1 MERKERSTAIPL
13 HIPVRLAKHSQPRS
27 ATNCYE
33 CNQVIISDDAD
44 YTPLR
49 CFVCENHFHDG
60 CLSFDA
66 ESAECL
72 RSIVEIVGWVCE
84 PCRLHARDQ
93 MKAPSSQS
101 TQQPS
106 QPSTSSA
113 KTKNT
118 AIKKLEADV
127 VDIRGTCS
135 SIANDVQ
142 QMSALLNN
150 ILAFQ
155 PGIHGIQAHSAS
167 TSVQAAP
174 VQSGSEGV
182 DLGRP
187 SYSSMASR
195 SLPPLHPLRPTVSK
209 PLDTEMVMRSVC
221 SEMKDKERR
230 RRNVIVSGLEPD
242 ERFNDVTLFDN
253 ICDTFLDIDISG
265 EINASLTRRLPS
277 NKAVKPL
284 LVVFKREET
293 AAEILRV
300 ARSLRDATSP
310 RVASVFINADLTP
323 TEAKLAFEERE
334 RRRARNIARSL
345 PIPPPSVSAMDV
357 VQVTGPAADAGSSA
371 AAGAGTGADGGA
383 SADGGT
389 H

>member
-1 MERKERSTAIPL
+1 
-13 HIPVRLAKHSQPRS
+13 
-27 ATNCYE
+27 
-33 CNQVIISDDAD
+33 
-44 YTPLR
+44 
-49 CFVCENHFHDG
+49 
-60 CLSFDA
+60 
-66 ESAECL
+66 
-72 RSIVEIVGWVCE
+72 
-84 PCRLHARDQ
+84 
-93 MKAPSSQS
+93 MKAPSSHS
-101 TQQPS
+101 TQQSS
-106 QPSTSSA
+106 QPSTSSV
-113 KTKNT
+113 KTKNVT
-118 AIKKLEADV
+118 IKKLEADV

-142 QMSALLNN
+142 QMSAILNS
-150 ILAFQ
+150 ILALQ
-155 PGIHGIQAHSAS
+155 PGIHGIQPHPAS
-167 TSVQAAP
+167 TSGQAAP
-174 VQSGSEGV
+174 VPFGSGGV
-182 DLGRP
+182 VEGRP
-187 SYSSMASR
+187 SYSVMTSR
-195 SLPPLHPLRPTVSK
+195 SLPPLHPPRPTVSK

-242 ERFNDVTLFDN
+242 ERHNDATLFAN
-253 ICDTFLDIDISG
+253 ICDTFLDVDVSG
-265 EINASLTRRLPS
+265 EINISLTRRLPS
-277 NKAVKPL
+277 NKSIKPL

-323 TEAKLAFEERE
+323 TEAKLAFEERV

-357 VQVTGPAADAGSSA
+357 VQDTGPVADAGSSA

-383 SADGGT
+383 SVDDGK